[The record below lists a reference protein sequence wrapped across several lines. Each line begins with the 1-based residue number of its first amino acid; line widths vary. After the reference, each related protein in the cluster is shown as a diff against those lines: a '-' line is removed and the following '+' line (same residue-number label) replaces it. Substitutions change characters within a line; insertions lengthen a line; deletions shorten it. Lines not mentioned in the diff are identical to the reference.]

1 MKVDLVI
8 FDCDGVLVDSEPL
21 SVLAMQAMMARHGCE
36 ISEEVIYDR
45 LLGRSLLSAT
55 AIFRDDF
62 GVDLSPADME
72 TWRADLY
79 RRFQE
84 KLRPVPHI
92 AQALRELRR
101 PVCVASSSQ
110 PERIALSLELTGLL
124 PWFAPHLFSATMVAR
139 GKPAP
144 DLFLYAAAQMNT
156 PPARCVVV
164 EDSPAGVAAAKAAG
178 MRVVGFCGG
187 AHAGPAGLTR
197 KLRALGPDALLA
209 DMRELPQT
217 VENFG

>member
-1 MKVDLVI
+1 MSIDLVI

-21 SVLAMQAMMARHGCE
+21 SVLAMQATLARRGCE
-36 ISEEVIYDR
+36 ISEEVVYDR
-45 LLGRSLLSAT
+45 LLGRSLASTT

-62 GVDLSPADME
+62 GIDLSPDDME
-72 TWRADLY
+72 AWRSDLY
-79 RRFQE
+79 RMFRE

-92 AQALRELRR
+92 AQALRALHR

-124 PWFAPHLFSATMVAR
+124 PWFAPHIFSATMVAR
-139 GKPAP
+139 GKHAP
-144 DLFLYAAAQMNT
+144 DLFLYAAGQMNT
-156 PPARCVVV
+156 PPGRCVVV

-178 MRVVGFCGG
+178 MRVIGYAGG
-187 AHAGPAGLTR
+187 AHAAPAGLGQR
-197 KLRALGPDALLA
+197 LRALAPDALLA

-217 VENFG
+217 VENLS